1 MGSWARIGTIC
12 HRANEISNNGLWVK
26 MQGTTVLGYGTVMGA
41 VPEVD
46 TNFIFYPA
54 DGSGMFLL
62 TFEPAF

>member
-1 MGSWARIGTIC
+1 
-12 HRANEISNNGLWVK
+12 